1 MNLRRDFQLDPFS
14 EEGQNFN
21 SQDGSLP
28 DIDWSNP
35 VEFLTAMGGPMP
47 ELPSPAKVRRQ
58 AGEYSTKIFASHHL
72 LKQILERHEATIQK
86 RWTKKTRQQ
95 RLQILLKAWPAM
107 PASHRPDFEAFR
119 RESKEERERGSKY
132 KDHYMWPY
140 INQEDLS
147 HPKLMLLLL
156 NARGRRP
163 PPAFAAADND
173 AMHLGKV
180 TKALVP
186 IFLNLHTMV
195 LHGATTAEG
204 YGKLL
209 DWDSHPDA
217 FDWMHTRKQFLP
229 GEGLL
234 ILEAQARLM
243 PFLVDF
249 CHEVLHEISADDIA
263 SSAYSIQPEPFL
275 KTDSDA
281 SGFISLAAMAAEA
294 PYRLPARLD
303 LERLTSL
310 LQAKMSAAEDHVWA
324 LREDPAYFADQFRE
338 IKDHRQEMLPDTR
351 GLPHPATHRLR
362 ENTLWAR
369 VTFGM
374 LLDAYANLE
383 SLTELHRQVKNLSM
397 LQQKFHKGILPTKDL
412 PKEYF
417 VSLLRF
423 KYFLEQTAKGPLDKL
438 KVAVTAS
445 PPMRKFFV
453 REPPVDPDSTKIFV
467 RSRPGFKMEKVEQQL
482 IWLLQTLWE
491 DDYALF
497 LVRVPNVVDELER
510 LLQAEPKADALI
522 SAHVAKMIG
531 DLAIVT
537 QSLKQ
542 LELYQPWAQ
551 QFEMASTDHV
561 EDFKEQYTALQKP
574 MAQLHAAFLQK
585 GLDNAAR
592 LAEPSGGKFTYPYS
606 KRRTKE
612 TVDALRQAE
621 SNLDMFWAKVDDV
634 TKARVTDFEDTA
646 LYRLLSQPRILRRT
660 AEWVEP
666 TKTKEK
672 AEPALDQDL
681 WALNRP
687 LSNLFLDQP
696 AQTPQRFNA
705 HDFQSKIKIKT
716 KGDPSGTSNNNDN
729 VAPSDATKPEVLDS
743 QPTFSVDARALKVF
757 RTLFFNPEVTSTPGS
772 IPWNDFLHAMA
783 STGFQIE
790 KLYGSVWQF
799 SPTILDIERGI
810 HFHEPHPKGK
820 IPFEVARRHGRR
832 LTRAYGWFGGMFMLK
847 EKQ

>member
-1 MNLRRDFQLDPFS
+1 MDLRRDFQFDPFS
-14 EEGQNFN
+14 EEGQNFD

-58 AGEYSTKIFASHHL
+58 AGEYSAKVFASHHL

-147 HPKLMLLLL
+147 QPKLMLLLL
-156 NARGRRP
+156 NARGRHP

-249 CHEVLHEISADDIA
+249 CHEVLHEISADAIA

-281 SGFISLAAMAAEA
+281 SGFTSLAAMAAEA

-310 LQAKMSAAEDHVWA
+310 LEAKMSAAEDHVWA

-383 SLTELHRQVKNLSM
+383 SLTELHRQVQNLSM
-397 LQQKFHKGILPTKDL
+397 LQQKFHKEILPTKDL
-412 PKEYF
+412 PNEYF

-438 KVAVTAS
+438 KVAATAS

-453 REPPVDPDSTKIFV
+453 REPPVDPNSTKIFV
-467 RSRPGFKMEKVEQQL
+467 RSCPGVKMEKVEQQL

-551 QFEMASTDHV
+551 EFEMASADHV
-561 EDFKEQYTALQKP
+561 EDFKEEYTALQKP
-574 MAQLHAAFLQK
+574 VAQLHAAFLRK

-634 TKARVTDFEDTA
+634 TKARVTDFEATA

-666 TKTKEK
+666 TKTNEK
-672 AEPALDQDL
+672 AEPAPDQDL

-705 HDFQSKIKIKT
+705 HGVRSKIKIKT
-716 KGDPSGTSNNNDN
+716 KGDPSEMSNNNDN
-729 VAPSDATKPEVLDS
+729 VAQSDATKPEVLGS

-757 RTLFFNPEVTSTPGS
+757 RTLFFNHEVTSTPGS

>member
-1 MNLRRDFQLDPFS
+1 MNLRRDFHFDPFS
-14 EEGQNFN
+14 EEARQLDN
-21 SQDGSLP
+21 QDPPLP
-28 DIDWSNP
+28 DIDWSDP
-35 VEFLTAMGGPMP
+35 HAFLTAMGGPMP
-47 ELPSPAKVRRQ
+47 DLPSPDKVRQQ
-58 AGEYSTKIFASHHL
+58 AAGYSSDIFTSYDL
-72 LKQILERHEATIQK
+72 LKGILERHEATIQK

-107 PASHRPDFEAFR
+107 PTSHRPDFEAFR
-119 RESKEERERGSKY
+119 SESQQEREKGTKF
-132 KDHYMWPY
+132 KGHFMWPY

-147 HPKLMLLLL
+147 QSKLMLLLI

-173 AMHLGKV
+173 AMHLGMV
-180 TKALVP
+180 TKAL
-186 IFLNLHTMV
+186 IAAFLNEHTMV
-195 LHGATTAEG
+195 LHGATRAEE

-209 DWDSHPDA
+209 DWDSHPDS

-234 ILEAQARLM
+234 ILEAQACLM
-243 PFLVDF
+243 SFLVD
-249 CHEVLHEISADDIA
+249 CCRQILHEIP
-263 SSAYSIQPEPFL
+263 YESITSDVYPVQPEPQL

-281 SGFISLAAMAAEA
+281 SGFPSLAIMAAEA
-294 PYRLPARLD
+294 PYRLPATLD
-303 LERLTSL
+303 FNRLTSL
-310 LQAKMSAAEDHVWA
+310 LEARKLAAEDHVWS

-338 IKDHRQEMLPDTR
+338 IQDHRQEMLPDTQ
-351 GLPHPATHRLR
+351 GKPHPATQKLR

-374 LLDAYANLE
+374 LMDAYANLE
-383 SLTELHRQVKNLSM
+383 TLTELHRQVQSLGNL
-397 LQQKFHKGILPTKDL
+397 QKKFEKKIQATNELPE
-412 PKEYF
+412 EYMIA
-417 VSLLRF
+417 LLRF
-423 KYFLEQTAKGPLDKL
+423 RYYLEQACKAPLEKL
-438 KVAVTAS
+438 KISVPSS

-453 REPPVDPDSTKIFV
+453 REPPPDSETTKILI
-467 RSRPGFKMEKVEQQL
+467 RSRPGIKMDKVETQL

-497 LVRVPNVVDELER
+497 LARPPIVVDELER

-531 DLAIVT
+531 ELAILT
-537 QSLKQ
+537 QCQKQ

-551 QFEMASTDHV
+551 QFEMASADHV
-561 EDFKEQYTALQKP
+561 DDFKKEFTALQKP
-574 MAQLHAAFLQK
+574 MTQLHGAFLQK
-585 GLDNAAR
+585 HLDSAAR
-592 LAEPSGGKFTYPYS
+592 VGEPSGGKFTYPYS

-621 SNLDMFWAKVDDV
+621 ANLDMFWAKVDDV
-634 TKARVTDFEDTA
+634 TKARVTDFQGTA
-646 LYRLLSQPRILRRT
+646 LYRLLSQPRTLRRT

-666 TKTKEK
+666 IKKSEK
-672 AEPALDQDL
+672 VEPSLEKDIWALD
-681 WALNRP
+681 RP
-687 LSNLFLDQP
+687 MSNLFLGESE
-696 AQTPQRFNA
+696 QTGHGSRSRSA
-705 HDFQSKIKIKT
+705 RSKTKVKT
-716 KGDPSGTSNNNDN
+716 KGEASQTSNNSVN
-729 VAPSDATKPEVLDS
+729 AQPGITSDAEKGDN
-743 QPTFSVDARALKVF
+743 QPTFAVDSRVLKVF

-772 IPWNDFLHAMA
+772 IPWHDFLYAMA

-799 SPTILDIERGI
+799 SPTSLDVERSI

-832 LTRAYGWFGGMFMLK
+832 LTRAYGWHGSMFVLK
-847 EKQ
+847 EKE